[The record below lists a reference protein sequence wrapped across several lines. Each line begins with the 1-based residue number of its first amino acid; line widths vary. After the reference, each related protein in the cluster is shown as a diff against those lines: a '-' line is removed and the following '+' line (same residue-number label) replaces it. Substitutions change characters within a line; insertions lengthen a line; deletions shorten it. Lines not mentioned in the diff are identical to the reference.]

1 MQFGGSKRHCRLSL
15 SLAGTVT
22 GDPGIAGTEYPQGA
36 STPSPSHIC
45 NKKLQLLVRPRRHL
59 SQSQAAGATDLD
71 PPPRPTV
78 VMRGAALLLI
88 AALIHCQQHALAL
101 QCYTCIHVKDSGQC
115 VTTSCS
121 DSQAVCYTGTITMD
135 LGNEGSMKVHH
146 KGCSPSCEGTESI
159 MQDLNKQPGPE
170 ISKLMPNF
178 GPLKPRM
185 KVEVEKCCQQ
195 DLCNGAAQ
203 GARSL
208 GALAAGLL
216 LSLGVALLCTHL

>member
-1 MQFGGSKRHCRLSL
+1 MVSLELQGGRWQEEERPGRPRLLLRWSE
-15 SLAGTVT
+15 
-22 GDPGIAGTEYPQGA
+22 DPGLP
-36 STPSPSHIC
+36 
-45 NKKLQLLVRPRRHL
+45 
-59 SQSQAAGATDLD
+59 
-71 PPPRPTV
+71 
-78 VMRGAALLLI
+78 
-88 AALIHCQQHALAL
+88 ALAL